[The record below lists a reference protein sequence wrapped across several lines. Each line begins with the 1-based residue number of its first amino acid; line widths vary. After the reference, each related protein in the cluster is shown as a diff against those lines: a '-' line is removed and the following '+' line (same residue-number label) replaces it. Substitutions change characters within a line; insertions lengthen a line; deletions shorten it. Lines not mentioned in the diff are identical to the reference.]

1 MPAQLTEQQK
11 DEIAKRLWIQS
22 NPDIAKTYSRDPRTE
37 IANAM
42 LSTGANT
49 APAVGGWAEG
59 IGRLGSG
66 IAGGLI
72 AKQQRGK
79 YAAAEG
85 NTENALKAAVGPTA
99 ASQGAPPQAPAIPPV
114 APPAPPVSAPVTT
127 PPPEV
132 ARLDLNARQAPPP
145 PPPPTV
151 GPGPQAAVAAA
162 LGAPPGMPPGAPPGG
177 PPIAPAG
184 TAAMP
189 PAISNPTSPP
199 VPSRGNAI
207 PTTPAS
213 TTPPSPVARVATAL
227 APQPAP
233 EVVTG
238 RQAMPAPR
246 AQPAV
251 AEAPV
256 ARAAFAP
263 RAERLKATVEG
274 RFGGR
279 DDPYGSYGAVLGYG
293 EYGRPDK
300 PIPDMTIGEVLD
312 FGRNT
317 LIPRSKAAGVGR
329 DQRGVLGSSASGA
342 FQFTGETL
350 RRLAPKVLGDDW
362 QQRTFEPAVQ
372 DQLARALFEETKGG
386 NLKKIW
392 ASLDDSSPG
401 AYANTPWSKMRGII
415 MRGESGGTSVGTGAA
430 STEGTDE
437 YGVPVPTYKEVAPLP
452 DAPVMP
458 DRPDRAEE
466 IKSARWEVA
475 NRLLGMDTSKLG
487 PGQMG
492 AVQRQIE
499 DLYGK
504 AFDETQ
510 EGRMQ
515 QDRQE
520 AALTNVAYQNQ
531 MSNWSQKDVNRYEAE
546 IGRTTG
552 DEALNRELYKKQY
565 EGNVSAADREDT
577 QAEARET
584 ARVLAETNAEA
595 ARIEAE
601 TKLKDKIEEMRAR
614 GLQKEADYYNT
625 PGGAKDFKES
635 MAAQNSGL
643 ELAGN
648 ADRVLSIA
656 QQMETGGITYASL
669 AGDARAKYD
678 QGVATLGAL
687 QNDIVTG
694 KLGGKLGAG
703 VSNADFAA
711 LKKATP
717 IAADSPEP
725 VVREFAQKMKMAG
738 TRMADY
744 NKHYLDARGNE
755 GMAVFSDR
763 WSRYMNEAALFDQN
777 GKPVKNYLSYDV
789 WLADAMKSGGVK

>member
-1 MPAQLTEQQK
+1 
-11 DEIAKRLWIQS
+11 
-22 NPDIAKTYSRDPRTE
+22 
-37 IANAM
+37 
-42 LSTGANT
+42 
-49 APAVGGWAEG
+49 
-59 IGRLGSG
+59 
-66 IAGGLI
+66 
-72 AKQQRGK
+72 
-79 YAAAEG
+79 
-85 NTENALKAAVGPTA
+85 
-99 ASQGAPPQAPAIPPV
+99 
-114 APPAPPVSAPVTT
+114 
-127 PPPEV
+127 
-132 ARLDLNARQAPPP
+132 
-145 PPPPTV
+145 
-151 GPGPQAAVAAA
+151 
-162 LGAPPGMPPGAPPGG
+162 
-177 PPIAPAG
+177 
-184 TAAMP
+184 
-189 PAISNPTSPP
+189 
-199 VPSRGNAI
+199 
-207 PTTPAS
+207 
-213 TTPPSPVARVATAL
+213 
-227 APQPAP
+227 
-233 EVVTG
+233 
-238 RQAMPAPR
+238 
-246 AQPAV
+246 
-251 AEAPV
+251 
-256 ARAAFAP
+256 
-263 RAERLKATVEG
+263 
-274 RFGGR
+274 
-279 DDPYGSYGAVLGYG
+279 
-293 EYGRPDK
+293 
-300 PIPDMTIGEVLD
+300 
-312 FGRNT
+312 
-317 LIPRSKAAGVGR
+317 
-329 DQRGVLGSSASGA
+329 
-342 FQFTGETL
+342 
-350 RRLAPKVLGDDW
+350 
-362 QQRTFEPAVQ
+362 
-372 DQLARALFEETKGG
+372 
-386 NLKKIW
+386 
-392 ASLDDSSPG
+392 
-401 AYANTPWSKMRGII
+401 
-415 MRGESGGTSVGTGAA
+415 
-430 STEGTDE
+430 
-437 YGVPVPTYKEVAPLP
+437 
-452 DAPVMP
+452 
-458 DRPDRAEE
+458 
-466 IKSARWEVA
+466 
-475 NRLLGMDTSKLG
+475 
-487 PGQMG
+487 
-492 AVQRQIE
+492 
-499 DLYGK
+499 
-504 AFDETQ
+504 
-510 EGRMQ
+510 
-515 QDRQE
+515 
-520 AALTNVAYQNQ
+520 